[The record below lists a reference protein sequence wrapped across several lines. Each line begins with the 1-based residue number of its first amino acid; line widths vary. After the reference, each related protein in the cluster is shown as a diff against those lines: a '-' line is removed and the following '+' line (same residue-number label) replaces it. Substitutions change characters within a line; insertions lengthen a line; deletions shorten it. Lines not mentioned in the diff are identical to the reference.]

1 MGKYTP
7 KIQIQMSTL
16 LNTHLK
22 YKYNFQ
28 KDTNTTFI
36 LGEIIGVVGQIRR
49 VQK

>member
-1 MGKYTP
+1 MKYTHR
-7 KIQIQMSTL
+7 IQIQL
-16 LNTHLK
+16 PNERNTHLK

-36 LGEIIGVVGQIRR
+36 LGEIIGIVGQIRR